1 MGKKSKNNQKSKG
14 STETNT
20 TPPHVSNHSQ
30 ENTVELPF
38 VSVICVTFNRRPF
51 FKMFFECL
59 RYQTYPSSRFEI
71 IIVDDGTDKIQDL
84 VETCSLPNIRYFPIQ
99 EKMTLGKKRNYSHTL
114 VDTRCKYIIYF
125 DDDDWAS
132 SHRIQHSVEMLEKH
146 PEAMIA
152 GSSEL
157 YVYFKHIQ
165 QMWQFGPYQASH
177 CTAGTM
183 CFRKSM
189 LDNCQYENTAC
200 LAEERYFLKNYTI
213 PMVQL
218 NPLKTI
224 LVFSHLA
231 NTFDKKKLIEQG
243 ESQYQRSSKRT
254 FSDFITC
261 PEEETTIRFFMDEMD
276 VLLSVY
282 EPGRP
287 ENKPDVI
294 QQTKEIEE
302 ERKQILE
309 KQRIQQQQQQQ
320 HMQMPQIMM
329 NRPGM
334 EPQPL
339 TPENIVQL
347 IQQQQQQIEQMT
359 RYIKMLEEK
368 LKKTYEPRI
377 RTGMLFAS

>member
-1 MGKKSKNNQKSKG
+1 MGKKSKNPNKVKSVSKEPVTSCNQYMVEERSSGPSKE
-14 STETNT
+14 TED
-20 TPPHVSNHSQ
+20 S
-30 ENTVELPF
+30 LPF

-51 FKMFFECL
+51 FQMFFECL
-59 RYQTYPSSRFEI
+59 RYQTYPKSRFEV
-71 IIVDDGTDKIQDL
+71 IIVDDGTDKVEDL
-84 VETCSLPNIRYFPIQ
+84 VKTCNLPNVRYFPIKD
-99 EKMTLGKKRNYSHTL
+99 KMSLGKKRNYSHSL
-114 VDTRCKYIIYF
+114 VDPRCKYIIYF

-132 SHRIQHSVEMLEKH
+132 AHRIQHSVEMLEKS
-146 PEAMIA
+146 PEAMVA

-157 YVYFKHIQ
+157 YVYFKHVH
-165 QMWQFGPYQASH
+165 QMWQFGPYQATH

-200 LAEERYFLKNYTI
+200 LAEERYFLKNYTV

-224 LVFSHLA
+224 LVFSHLS

-243 ESQYQRSSKRT
+243 ENQYQRLSKRE
-254 FSDFITC
+254 FRDFITC
-261 PEEETTIRFFMDEMD
+261 PEEEKTIKFFLDEMD
-276 VLLSVY
+276 HLLKEY

-294 QQTKEIEE
+294 KQTKEIEE
-302 ERKQILE
+302 ERRQLLENQRKQ
-309 KQRIQQQQQQQ
+309 QT
-320 HMQMPQIMM
+320 QMPQIVM

-334 EPQPL
+334 EPQQL
-339 TPENIVQL
+339 SPENIVQL
-347 IQQQQQQIEQMT
+347 IQQQQMQIEHMT

-368 LKKTYEPRI
+368 VKRFQEPRM
-377 RTGMLFAS
+377 GALFEFN